1 MNDHTSLDTE
11 HLAGNVGGALRV
23 GGTVHRATGPWTP
36 AVHALL
42 GHLAGRIDHIP
53 NVLGF
58 DDEGREVL
66 TYLPGHVVDIDSDCL
81 STGQIRS
88 LVTWTRQFHEAVA
101 DFDHPGPWRYAGMP
115 EPTLIGHNDIAP
127 YNACFDGDDL
137 TGVFDW
143 DLSGPTSPLMELA
156 FLSWN
161 CVPLWRDI
169 GTRPAAERLELIA
182 ATYGGPSATDILHAV
197 PRRIAVMLDWIP
209 AAAAAGDEG
218 MAHLMTQGEP
228 ERSRVTLEG
237 LRTRIPAIAA
247 ALT

>member
-127 YNACFDGDDL
+127 YNACFDGDEVV
-137 TGVFDW
+137 GVFDG
-143 DLSGPTSPLMELA
+143 DLA
-156 FLSWN
+156 
-161 CVPLWRDI
+161 
-169 GTRPAAERLELIA
+169 
-182 ATYGGPSATDILHAV
+182 GPSAREILHAV
-197 PRRIAVMLDWIP
+197 PRRIDAMLEWIP
-209 AAAAAGDEG
+209 AAAAAGDRG
-218 MAHLMTQGEP
+218 MRNLMRQGEP
-228 ERSRVTLEG
+228 RRSRGALEA
-237 LRTRIPAIAA
+237 LRTRIPDIAA
-247 ALT
+247 LLG